1 MSNSSDT
8 SSVIFVAEQ
17 KTVQVDVHPPPPTPQ
32 NQNSTSSNFVPDTQE
47 EVNNSS
53 TSENAL
59 SVIPETGEF
68 TIIFTNST
76 NCTNSTT
83 NNIIKNYKP

>member
-1 MSNSSDT
+1 MSDSSDT

-17 KTVQVDVHPPPPTPQ
+17 KTVPPPFKTKTLHLQ
-32 NQNSTSSNFVPDTQE
+32 ILF
-47 EVNNSS
+47 
-53 TSENAL
+53 L
-59 SVIPETGEF
+59 IPREKLTILQHLKIHSLLYQKLVSEF